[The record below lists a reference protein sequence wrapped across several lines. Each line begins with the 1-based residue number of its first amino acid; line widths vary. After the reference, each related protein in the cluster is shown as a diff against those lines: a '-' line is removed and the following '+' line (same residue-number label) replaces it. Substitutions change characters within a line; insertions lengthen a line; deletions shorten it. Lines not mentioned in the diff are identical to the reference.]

1 MVLGKGEYAGD
12 ASIVDKKIPALISLL
27 GVFGVN
33 LGMPDFENLPD
44 DLQAKIAISLVPGI
58 GSVTAKSLIAYCGS
72 AGQVFREKE
81 KVLRTIPG
89 VGTVLARN
97 IHQARVQARA
107 EKEVEFISRNK
118 VDAHFYLDKS
128 YPQRLKSCPDAP
140 VLLFSK
146 GKPDLNMAKAVS
158 IVGTRNATEYGRELV
173 DKFISSLAARGYE
186 IQVISGL
193 AYGIDIQAHRAALH
207 NKLSTVCVL
216 AHGLETVYPSLHRS
230 IAQEMCDNN
239 GGMVSDFLSN
249 SVIDRK
255 NFLRRNRIIAGLA
268 DAVVVVESAKKG
280 GALLTAELA
289 VSYNR
294 DVFAF
299 PGRVGDTYTEGCHFL
314 IKSNRAG
321 LIENVPDLEYCMNW
335 QPGPD
340 PLVSHQPRLFYD
352 LTADEQQVVDQLRT
366 GGESTIDSICLQ
378 TGLAVSRVSP
388 LLLNL
393 EFSGVVKCLPGKVF
407 RLI

>member
-1 MVLGKGEYAGD
+1 MPELENNQD
-12 ASIVDKKIPALISLL
+12 ELL
-27 GVFGVN
+27 Y
-33 LGMPDFENLPD
+33 
-44 DLQAKIAISLVPGI
+44 KIAISLVPGI

-72 AGQVFREKE
+72 ARQVFSEKE
-81 KVLRTIPG
+81 KILRTIPG

-97 IHQARVQARA
+97 IRQARVMGRA
-107 EKEVEFISRNK
+107 ETEIEFLSRNN
-118 VDAHFYLDKS
+118 VDAHFYLDES
-128 YPQRLKSCPDAP
+128 YPRRLKSCPDAP

-146 GKPDLNMAKAVS
+146 GKPDLNAAKAVS
-158 IVGTRNATEYGRELV
+158 IVGTRNATEYGRSLV
-173 DKFISSLAARGYE
+173 DKFVASLAERGYE
-186 IQVISGL
+186 VQVISGL

-230 IAQEMCDNN
+230 IAQEMCDHN

-249 SVIDRK
+249 SLIDRK

-268 DAVVVVESAKKG
+268 DAVIVVESAKKG

-299 PGRVGDTYTEGCHFL
+299 PGRVGETYTEGCHFL

-321 LIENVPDLEYCMNW
+321 LIENVQDLEYSMNW

-352 LTADEQQVVDQLRT
+352 LSADEQKIADLLREEGETTIDRICLRT
-366 GGESTIDSICLQ
+366 GLGMN
-378 TGLAVSRVSP
+378 RVSP
-388 LLLNL
+388 MLLTL